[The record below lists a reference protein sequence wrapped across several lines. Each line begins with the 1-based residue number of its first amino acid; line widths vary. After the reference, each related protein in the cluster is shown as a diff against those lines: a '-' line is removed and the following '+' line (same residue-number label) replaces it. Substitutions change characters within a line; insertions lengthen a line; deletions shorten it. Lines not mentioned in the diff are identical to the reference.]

1 MVLVCEKKYPE
12 ENEKQYETYFSKFSY
27 PLSDFQKYAIE
38 ATITGNHALVSC
50 PTGCG
55 KTLPAEFAIEYFV
68 STGKRVIY
76 TSPIKALTN
85 QKYYEFSQK
94 YPHISFGIMTGDIK
108 SNPTAN
114 VLLMT
119 AEILMNFLLKNTQ
132 STNTPMSSSLLFE
145 MDIQNELGC
154 VVMDEIHYIN
164 DFQRGAV
171 WEKTILLLPSH
182 VQMVMLSATIDTP
195 TKFAKWCEW
204 NSQVSQK
211 QVYLCRATKRIVP
224 LTHYGFLT
232 TNETIFKKI
241 KDKTIQQQIRNTTNK
256 LITFQEENSQFIE
269 NGYNEIVKIQ
279 KLMECNQ
286 NRVSRN
292 HVLNQLC
299 LYLKEHEMLPAIFFV
314 FSRKNVEIF
323 AKEIT
328 TNLLEDDSKIP
339 YIVSKEC
346 EQMVRKL
353 PNYEEYLKL
362 PEYCHLVSLLEKG
375 IGIHHSGMIPIL
387 REIVE
392 CMISKKYIKVLF
404 ATESFAIGLSCP
416 IRTAV
421 FTSLTKYDGLNERFL
436 YSHEYTQTAGRAGR
450 RGIDTIGNV
459 VHCNNLFNM
468 PTLFEYKTI
477 LNGKPQTL
485 SSKFHISLSFVLHF
499 LASITSEKNVFDREE
514 GLIDKIIEFIS
525 KSMMNNETQ
534 QELSLIKIQI
544 EKLEKEVLK
553 NEDTIQYVKTPIEI
567 CNKYSELIQ
576 QLPTVRNKK
585 QKEIERE
592 INNIQ
597 DNYFTIKQDTDK
609 IIKWKQ
615 LKIELQTEQT
625 YLINLKNN
633 SFNIVNNCFQLL
645 LDKQFIQPIQN
656 PTCSCVAIAPASQT
670 VFYQNE
676 NGENYILTQKGRIG
690 SNMAEINPIFMSEF
704 LIQTNFL
711 CEFSIIQIIGFLSCF
726 TDIKIPQDIRC
737 ETVSGCTTNDLL
749 IKTNLNLWNTIEN
762 EYLNRQ
768 RFEMGQKYEIC
779 IHEKNPTPLMYDI
792 IDITVKWCNCTNET
806 ECKFLIQTELK
817 EKMISIGDFTKALLK
832 ISNISKE
839 LFHVCEIEEQL
850 ELLEKLHT
858 LDSYILKFVATSQS
872 LYI

>member
-1 MVLVCEKKYPE
+1 MVLVCEKKYPD
-12 ENEKQYETYFSKFSY
+12 ENEKLYKPYFLQFPY

-38 ATITGNHALVSC
+38 ATITGNHALVCC

-55 KTLPAEFAIEYFV
+55 KTLPAEFAIEHFV
-68 STGKRVIY
+68 SIGKRVIY

-119 AEILMNFLLKNTQ
+119 AEILMNYLLKSGTQ
-132 STNTPMSSSLLFE
+132 STNSSPTSSLLFE

-154 VVMDEIHYIN
+154 VIMDEIHYIN

-171 WEKTILLLPSH
+171 WEKTILLLPPQ

-195 TKFAKWCEW
+195 TKFAEWCEW
-204 NSQVSQK
+204 NINVSQK

-241 KDKTIQQQIRNTTNK
+241 KDKTIQQQIRNSTNK
-256 LITFQEENSQFIE
+256 LITFQEENGQFIE

-286 NRVSRN
+286 IYVSRN

-362 PEYCHLVSLLEKG
+362 PEYCQLVSLLEKG

-392 CMISKKYIKVLF
+392 CMISKKYIKVLL

-459 VHCNNLFNM
+459 IHCNNLFHL

-485 SSKFHISLSFVLHF
+485 SSKFHISVSFVLHF
-499 LASITSEKNVFDREE
+499 LASYFSGEPKPETDLV
-514 GLIDKIIEFIS
+514 DKIIEFIS

-534 QELSLIKIQI
+534 QELSLMETKI
-544 EKLEKEVLK
+544 EKMEKEVLK
-553 NEDTIQYVKTPIEI
+553 NKETIQYVKTPIEI
-567 CNKYSELIQ
+567 CNRYYELLQ

-585 QKEIERE
+585 QKEVERE
-592 INNIQ
+592 IKNIQ
-597 DNYFTIKQDTDK
+597 ENYFTIKPDSEK
-609 IIKWKQ
+609 IVKWNE
-615 LKIELQTEQT
+615 LKMELNREQT
-625 YLINLKNN
+625 YLMNLKNDCFN
-633 SFNIVNNCFQLL
+633 SVNNCFQLL
-645 LDKQFIQPIQN
+645 LQKQFIQ
-656 PTCSCVAIAPASQT
+656 
-670 VFYQNE
+670 YE
-676 NGENYILTQKGRIG
+676 NNQFTLTQKGCIG
-690 SNMAEINPIFMSEF
+690 SNMAEINPIIMSEF

-711 CEFSIIQIIGFLSCF
+711 RSFSIQQIIGFLSCF
-726 TDIKIPQDIRC
+726 TDIKIPQDI
-737 ETVSGCTTNDLL
+737 SASIPTTEDLF
-749 IKTNLNLWNTIEN
+749 IKNNLQLWNTIEN
-762 EYLNRQ
+762 EYVN
-768 RFEMGQKYEIC
+768 YDIC
-779 IHEKNPTPLMYDI
+779 IHEKTPSSIKYDI
-792 IDITVKWCNCTNET
+792 IDITIKWCNCTNET

-832 ISNISKE
+832 ISNIGKE
-839 LFHVCEIEEQL
+839 LIHVCEIEEQL

-858 LDSYILKFVATSQS
+858 LDFHILKFVATSQS